1 MMFLIGGPSTEYSTT
16 PDNWTNMLDHTRV
29 TPSGVV
35 EMASCLVGACVC
47 VAVGVVGCVVCAR
60 SRENMNN

>member
-1 MMFLIGGPSTEYSTT
+1 MMFLIGGTRPEYSTT
-16 PDNWTNMLDHTRV
+16 PGNWTNMLDPTRV

-47 VAVGVVGCVVCAR
+47 VLLLVWLGVLLVLGPER
-60 SRENMNN
+60 I